1 MKNKEKK
8 TTILIYIDENKKK
21 KLKEEADKLDIPL
34 NSLIKMRLFKDDK
47 EVKDGS

>member
-1 MKNKEKK
+1 MKKNEDKENITIYLDKIKK
-8 TTILIYIDENKKK
+8 QE
-21 KLKEEADKLDIPL
+21 LKEEAKKLDVPL